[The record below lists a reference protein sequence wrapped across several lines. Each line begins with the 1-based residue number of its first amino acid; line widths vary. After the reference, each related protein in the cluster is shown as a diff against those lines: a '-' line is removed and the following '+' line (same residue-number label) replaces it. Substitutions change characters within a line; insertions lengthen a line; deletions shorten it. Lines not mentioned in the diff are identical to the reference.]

1 MTKVVLQSGKV
12 RIDFKEKNTSSVVM
26 EPGEIVKY
34 DQQTRRLVREKTA
47 TEKYT
52 SWKRKE
58 FLLDNTSVEEIIA
71 VIENTFGY
79 KVVIE
84 GKDML
89 NRQLSGTGKISLE
102 NEETLFKSLELLLEV
117 SITKKDD
124 TLYIRKK

>member
-1 MTKVVLQSGKV
+1 
-12 RIDFKEKNTSSVVM
+12 M